1 MPAPRSK
8 PAPKQPTAGRAA
20 LTLTEAQGVRIAKA
34 LADPS
39 RWRIIQALRSKSG
52 GGARSKRTTRGKPI
66 ACDGLTCGE
75 VGQLCPQRQPT
86 VSHHVRTLERSGLI
100 TVTKQGQFHLLT
112 LNEPLLKA
120 WLRTLAPVRPMR
132 AHHEAN

>member
-1 MPAPRSK
+1 LS
-8 PAPKQPTAGRAA
+8 
-20 LTLTEAQGVRIAKA
+20 EAQGVRIAKA

-39 RWRIIQALRSKSG
+39 RWRIIQALRSKSDSS
-52 GGARSKRTTRGKPI
+52 ARSRRSSTRDGDQSS

-75 VGQLCPQRQPT
+75 VGRLCPQRQPT

-120 WLRTLAPVRPMR
+120 WLQTLAPTRPTR
-132 AHHEAN
+132 AYREDD